1 MATKHSTSTPVTLT
15 TEQIEALRARLYDL
29 EGLCESIQTLSARL
43 PNDVDAFDPQ
53 VVFAALGEKGYA
65 LTEELLGLLE
75 SYSPPAYLTGD
86 ATG

>member
-1 MATKHSTSTPVTLT
+1 MATKQSTAVTTTLT

-29 EGLCESIQTLSARL
+29 EGLCESIRTLSARL
-43 PNDVDAFDPQ
+43 PNDLDAFDPQ

-65 LTEELLGLLE
+65 LAGELLGLLE
-75 SYSPPAYLTGD
+75 SCSPPAYLTGD